1 MKTIVEPKESI
12 TKLLGKQQHKDTDTY
27 RLMRYVMRVDH
38 EDNILL
44 YNVVTSQLVVLDK
57 EEKKLL
63 NNLPAR
69 YIPEMKQ
76 LIDNHYLV
84 SESFD
89 EHQQVVNMR
98 FIFRKLEET
107 KVSKDITKYTILPT
121 TACNARCYYCFEQG
135 VKTTKMSKETA
146 DSVIEFIASH
156 SGDKKFVRIT
166 WFGGEPTVASDR
178 IDQIT
183 EGLKLRGI
191 KYLSQMTTNGYL
203 FDEELV
209 QKAKDLWNLEY
220 LQICFDGTEERHNAT
235 KSFVNVHDNP
245 YQRILR
251 NIGLLLDSGIRVGM
265 RMNFDKGNYQD
276 FGELVK
282 EARNR
287 FGDNPRLSVYAFPV
301 IGEYAD
307 KEGHV
312 LHGSEEWFIDKIVEL
327 NNISREA
334 GLYHSVKQLP
344 RFRYH
349 CCDAENDSA
358 ITITPD
364 GTLVRC
370 CERFDNAE
378 TTGTVRD
385 GITDVD
391 LVDAWKKSAD
401 HEKCRECVFFPDCYR
416 IEKCPAKDRCLFL
429 KDSYRKYED
438 TIIKM
443 YSSGDS
449 LSNKKEDDCN
459 VF

>member
-245 YQRILR
+245 
-251 NIGLLLDSGIRVGM
+251 LL
-265 RMNFDKGNYQD
+265 
-276 FGELVK
+276 
-282 EARNR
+282 
-287 FGDNPRLSVYAFPV
+287 P
-301 IGEYAD
+301 
-307 KEGHV
+307 
-312 LHGSEEWFIDKIVEL
+312 W
-327 NNISREA
+327 
-334 GLYHSVKQLP
+334 
-344 RFRYH
+344 
-349 CCDAENDSA
+349 
-358 ITITPD
+358 
-364 GTLVRC
+364 
-370 CERFDNAE
+370 
-378 TTGTVRD
+378 
-385 GITDVD
+385 
-391 LVDAWKKSAD
+391 
-401 HEKCRECVFFPDCYR
+401 
-416 IEKCPAKDRCLFL
+416 
-429 KDSYRKYED
+429 
-438 TIIKM
+438 
-443 YSSGDS
+443 
-449 LSNKKEDDCN
+449 
-459 VF
+459 